1 MNKTI
6 SKNRFKTLGKAL
18 DNVGINIEYQID
30 WGTSFEGDYKHS
42 DQPRIGSGTYNGIEG
57 WYFRKSDNINFTTK
71 QKKLIKEI
79 LLKKGFKCKGIN
91 DYEVEYDNDRSYPP
105 SISFINNK

>member
-42 DQPRIGSGTYNGIEG
+42 DQP
-57 WYFRKSDNINFTTK
+57 
-71 QKKLIKEI
+71 
-79 LLKKGFKCKGIN
+79 
-91 DYEVEYDNDRSYPP
+91 
-105 SISFINNK
+105 